1 MNIKKIKMALT
12 IGLMKNRDSNQSLQG
27 LKELMN
33 TLREDVGN
41 FLGLQQ
47 LDQQLLNANH
57 VQQRYALQFERCTL
71 NVDLIANPTTKTQVI
86 KSFNV
91 R

>member
-1 MNIKKIKMALT
+1 
-12 IGLMKNRDSNQSLQG
+12 MKNRDSNQSLQS

-33 TLREDVGN
+33 NFTEEVGN
-41 FLGLQQ
+41 FLGLQK
-47 LDQQLLNANH
+47 LDQHFLNANH
-57 VQQRYALQFERCTL
+57 VQQSYALQFERCTL
-71 NVDLIANPTTKTQVI
+71 NVDLIANPKTKTQVI

>member
-1 MNIKKIKMALT
+1 MALT

>member
-1 MNIKKIKMALT
+1 MGLT

-27 LKELMN
+27 LKDLMN
-33 TLREDVGN
+33 NFREEVGH
-41 FLGLQQ
+41 FLGLQK

-57 VQQRYALQFERCTL
+57 VQQRYAMQFERCIL
-71 NVDLIANPTTKTQVI
+71 NVDLIANPQTKTQVI
-86 KSFNV
+86 KSFNL